1 MSTSEPVVATEPRVL
16 TFRDALNE
24 ALHEEMER
32 DERVF
37 VIGEDVGRHGG
48 VLQVTRGLRDRFGD
62 ARVRDTPIAEAGI
75 VGLGVGAALTGLRA
89 VVEVMYI
96 DFTGLA
102 IDQLVN
108 QAAKA
113 RYMSGGK
120 ARIPLVVR
128 TQGGAGRG
136 NAAQHSQSLEAWYAH
151 VPGLL
156 VVMPS
161 NPADAKGLL
170 KAAIRDDNPVVFI
183 EHKLLYS
190 TEGNVPPGDWTVPLG
205 EAHVK
210 REGTDVTVVATSR
223 QVLHAID
230 AAEMLAGDGISVE
243 VVDPRTVRPLDV
255 DTIVAS
261 VRKTGRLVVVSEAAR
276 TGGLSSEIAA
286 QVMDNAFW
294 DLDAPIARVAGE
306 DVPIPYSE
314 PLELAAIPRP
324 ETIAAAIRRTLAEEP

>member
-1 MSTSEPVVATEPRVL
+1 MSTPELVETETRVL

-24 ALHEEMER
+24 ALREEMER

-48 VLQVTRGLRDRFGD
+48 VLQVTRGLRERFGD
-62 ARVRDTPIAEAGI
+62 GRVRDTPIAEAGI
-75 VGLGVGAALTGLRA
+75 VGLGIGAALTGSRA
-89 VVEVMYI
+89 VVEIMYI
-96 DFTGLA
+96 DFAGLA

-113 RYMSGGK
+113 RYMFGGK
-120 ARIPLVVR
+120 ASVPLVVR

-161 NPADAKGLL
+161 TPADAKGLL
-170 KAAIRDDNPVVFI
+170 KAAIRNDNPVMFI
-183 EHKLLYS
+183 EHKLLYN
-190 TEGNVPPGDWTVPLG
+190 TEGSVPSGDWVVPLG
-205 EAHVK
+205 AADVK
-210 REGTDVTVVATSR
+210 REGSDVTVVATSR
-223 QVLHAID
+223 QVLHALA
-230 AAEMLAGDGISVE
+230 AAELLAAEGIAVE
-243 VVDPRTVRPLDV
+243 VVDPRTVRPLDIE
-255 DTIVAS
+255 TIVAS
-261 VRKTGRLVVVSEAAR
+261 VRKTGRLVVVNEAVR
-276 TGGLSSEIAA
+276 TGGLTSEIAA

-294 DLDAPIARVAGE
+294 DLNGPIVRVAGE

-314 PLELAAIPRP
+314 PLEEAAIPGP
-324 ETIAAAIRRTLAEEP
+324 ESIAAGVRRALAEEP